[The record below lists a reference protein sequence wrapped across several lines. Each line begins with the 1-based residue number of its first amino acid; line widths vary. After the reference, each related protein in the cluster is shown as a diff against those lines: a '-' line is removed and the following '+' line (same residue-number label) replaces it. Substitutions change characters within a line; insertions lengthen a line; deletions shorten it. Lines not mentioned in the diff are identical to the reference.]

1 MKAAILILIIVI
13 VINAS
18 KWKKRLSR
26 IENNSNRTGSK
37 TTQTTTIKVKLPD
50 PEKLKQAEY
59 KQLQRDRKE
68 KEYKTRQLE
77 KLQQLKVNASIA
89 YDNNITIQETINDL
103 MKQFNYYESIE
114 KDKTKQDKTRIAAQN
129 KKIQVSKK
137 IQDLASKQKKNELI
151 IYQLHNNNYGPV

>member
-1 MKAAILILIIVI
+1 MKAFILIIAII
-13 VINAS
+13 VIIRIC
-18 KWKKRLSR
+18 KRPERKSSR
-26 IENNSNRTGSK
+26 SGPK
-37 TTQTTTIKVKLPD
+37 TSQTTTIKIKIPD
-50 PEKLKQAEY
+50 PEKQKATQY
-59 KQLQRDRKE
+59 KQLQRERKE
-68 KEYKTRQLE
+68 KEYKIKQLE

-103 MKQFNYYESIE
+103 LQQFNYYESIE
-114 KDKTKQDKTRIAAQN
+114 KDKTKHDKIRITAQN